1 MVSLNTPLP
10 FNLRNKA
17 LTTYS
22 DPSTSRSGRFP
33 SPQPSV
39 ETAQTS
45 DSASHDPDNGD
56 GEERSA
62 LNVRV
67 VRVVGPS
74 AAGAFA
80 RRGRSHARVGVIDE
94 QGGPSADVPAERPVG
109 EEVGALL
116 SSPRG
121 YLTEED
127 VGALGRP
134 RRQPAPQQRV
144 QRRRRRLALEELGRL
159 SFQVLVHV
167 YPSPIE
173 APSTLPPP
181 LSFLF
186 FGKHHTTRLIFSS
199 FFLLL
204 LHLQGQTYRLVL
216 LNVPDNIP
224 LLHSTHLESI
234 WPTCTCIREV
244 VYYIYF

>member
-159 SFQVLVHV
+159 SFLILVHV
-167 YPSPIE
+167 YP
-173 APSTLPPP
+173 PP
-181 LSFLF
+181 LYHLHSLFYFPAPGFSFRLF
-186 FGKHHTTRLIFSS
+186 FSFASSIFKDKPIVSC
-199 FFLLL
+199 FRTCPI
-204 LHLQGQTYRLVL
+204 TYR
-216 LNVPDNIP
+216 
-224 LLHSTHLESI
+224 SFTR
-234 WPTCTCIREV
+234 CI
-244 VYYIYF
+244 

>member
-1 MVSLNTPLP
+1 MFCCCFRTRSDSTVSVSPVLPAARRSSRPGQSSQPDERTRLIPQTEEPAPIRNAVVVDPERMAERLRGIVRSKEGKMVSLNTPLP

-94 QGGPSADVPAERPVG
+94 QGGPSADVPAERPMG
-109 EEVGALL
+109 EEVVREG
-116 SSPRG
+116 S
-121 YLTEED
+121 
-127 VGALGRP
+127 
-134 RRQPAPQQRV
+134 
-144 QRRRRRLALEELGRL
+144 
-159 SFQVLVHV
+159 
-167 YPSPIE
+167 
-173 APSTLPPP
+173 PP
-181 LSFLF
+181 LNSA
-186 FGKHHTTRLIFSS
+186 FSVDGVGS
-199 FFLLL
+199 LSKSW
-204 LHLQGQTYRLVL
+204 G
-216 LNVPDNIP
+216 D
-224 LLHSTHLESI
+224 
-234 WPTCTCIREV
+234 
-244 VYYIYF
+244 

>member
-1 MVSLNTPLP
+1 MFCCCFRTRSDSTSSQPDERTRLIPQTEEPAPIRNAVVVDPERMAERLRGIVRSKEGKMVSLNTPLP

-109 EEVGALL
+109 EEVVREG
-116 SSPRG
+116 S
-121 YLTEED
+121 
-127 VGALGRP
+127 
-134 RRQPAPQQRV
+134 
-144 QRRRRRLALEELGRL
+144 
-159 SFQVLVHV
+159 
-167 YPSPIE
+167 
-173 APSTLPPP
+173 PP
-181 LSFLF
+181 LNNA
-186 FGKHHTTRLIFSS
+186 FSVDGVGS
-199 FFLLL
+199 LSKSW
-204 LHLQGQTYRLVL
+204 G
-216 LNVPDNIP
+216 D
-224 LLHSTHLESI
+224 
-234 WPTCTCIREV
+234 
-244 VYYIYF
+244 